1 MTLRVGLGLDVH
13 PFTAGRPLVLGG
25 VRVPHAQGLAGHSDA
40 DVLAHAIGDA
50 LLGASAAGDLGTHFP
65 SSDPAWAG
73 ASSLVMLERIA
84 DLLARDGWS
93 VVNIDAVIVAQGP
106 RLAPHIAAMRERL
119 AACLRIDAGRIGVK
133 ATTTDRLGSIGRGEG
148 IAAEAVALIE
158 QAPAGPSRA

>member
-13 PFTAGRPLVLGG
+13 PFAAGRPLVLGG

-50 LLGASAAGDLGTHFP
+50 LLGAAASGDLGTHFP

-84 DLLARDGWS
+84 DLLARDGWR

-106 RLAPHIAAMRERL
+106 RLAPHVSAMRERL
-119 AACLRIDAGRIGVK
+119 AACLRIDAGRISVK

-158 QAPAGPSRA
+158 QVPAAPPRA